1 MIMDSNAL
9 EIVQEFLDVYDGEK
23 SYRMVDVELLLLRQS
38 KEELLEFLEKLV
50 SSYSKLL
57 KKSIRYD
64 KTDWR
69 INDIVAKRFRLKM
82 AANTLR
88 NAIATQRRQSETS
101 NPHFRPA
108 CGKMQKP
115 LEGASS

>member
-1 MIMDSNAL
+1 MDKNAL
-9 EIVQEFLDVYDGEK
+9 EIVQDFLDVYDGEN

-38 KEELLEFLEKLV
+38 PLELLGFLEKLV
-50 SSYSKLL
+50 ANYSKLL

-88 NAIATQRRQSETS
+88 NAIATQRRQSES
-101 NPHFRPA
+101 CNPHISPSG
-108 CGKMQKP
+108 CKVQDP
-115 LEGASS
+115 LEAAST